1 LILLRL
7 ALFGFGNSAKAVVK
21 ALELLR
27 KGEDIGIWHGK
38 VGGYDAEEV
47 EVVCAFDIDRTKIGS
62 NDGLEVFPGIA
73 NDEVPAHLKRDDIK
87 SSDENEILDIL
98 RKYQAD
104 IAFNLVSSGQDNSS
118 IAYAKICSKAG
129 VAFANGTSAEIANNS
144 GIRELFQKTE
154 LPIAGDD
161 LMSQLGGTVL
171 HRGLVDFLA
180 SRGIKVSRSY
190 QLDVGGSTD
199 TLNTISEEVRAAKRK
214 IKSQSIA
221 SELEGEMETVAG
233 TTDFVDFLGS
243 KRTVYLWLECLAPLN
258 ERYTLDVFYK
268 SSDPANAI
276 NIVLDVSRALM
287 SDKKERKAGISYTVS
302 AYGFK
307 NPPKPVKAREA
318 LERFEAEYVNK

>member
-1 LILLRL
+1 VIRL
-7 ALFGFGNSAKAVVK
+7 ALFGFGNSARAVIK

-27 KGEDIGIWHGK
+27 KGEDVGIWHRK
-38 VGGYDAEEV
+38 VGGYDVKEV
-47 EVVCAFDIDRTKIGS
+47 EVVCAFDIDKSKIGRK
-62 NDGLEVFPGIA
+62 DGIEVFPGIA
-73 NDEVPAHLKRDDIK
+73 NDEVPAHLKNEDVT
-87 SSDENEILDIL
+87 SSSKDKILDTL
-98 RKYQAD
+98 KQYKAD
-104 IAFNLVSSGQDNSS
+104 IAFNLVSSGQYNSS
-118 IAYAKICSKAG
+118 IAYAKLCSEAG
-129 VAFANGTSAEIANNS
+129 VAFANGTSAEIANNN
-144 GIRELFQKTE
+144 GIRELFEKAKI
-154 LPIAGDD
+154 PMAGDD

-221 SELEGEMETVAG
+221 SELAGQMETVAG

-243 KRTVYLWLECLAPLN
+243 RRTVYLWLECVAPLN

-287 SDKKERKAGISYTVS
+287 SDKSERKAGISYTVS

-307 NPPKPVKAREA
+307 NPPKAAKAREA
-318 LERFEAEYVNK
+318 LDRFEKEYVNK